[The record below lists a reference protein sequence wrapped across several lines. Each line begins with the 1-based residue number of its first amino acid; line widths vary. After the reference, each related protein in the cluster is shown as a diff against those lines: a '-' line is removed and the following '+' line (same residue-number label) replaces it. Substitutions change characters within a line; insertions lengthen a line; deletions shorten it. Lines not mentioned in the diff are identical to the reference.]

1 MRRRFHVWCAAAVG
15 LAVVVGCAKKPD
27 ETVSGNSNT
36 PSPTSG
42 SGAGSANPVTPGRG
56 APPAAVT
63 PADNTDWSASIG
75 SATIPK
81 KPATTTAAP
90 PTTTATTPTAPPT
103 TGSGE
108 VTVSECRFDGVEK
121 QIAAAKG
128 KVILID
134 CWATWCGPCVASFP
148 KLVEKHQKYAS
159 KGLAVMSLST
169 DRPTDAPKVIAFLKK
184 QNATFTNLH
193 MTLDAAAQ
201 KGLQEKFLY
210 RNAIPHAVL
219 FDRTGNRVWA
229 GHPMD
234 PKLTALIEAELAK
247 GGGDRS

>member
-1 MRRRFHVWCAAAVG
+1 MRRPFRVWCAAVVG
-15 LAVVVGCAKKPD
+15 LGVVVGCAKKPD
-27 ETVSGNSNT
+27 ETVSGNT

-42 SGAGSANPVTPGRG
+42 SGASTATPVTPGRG
-56 APPAAVT
+56 APPPAAPT
-63 PADNTDWSASIG
+63 DGPDWSAALG
-75 SATIPK
+75 TVAGPK
-81 KPATTTAAP
+81 PVTTTPAAP
-90 PTTTATTPTAPPT
+90 VTAPVAPVAAPPT

-108 VTVSECRFDGVEK
+108 ITVAVCKFDGVEK
-121 QIAAAKG
+121 QIASAKG

-134 CWATWCGPCVASFP
+134 CWATWCPPCVASFP
-148 KLVEKHQKYAS
+148 KLVEKHEKYAG
-159 KGLAVMSLST
+159 KGLAVISLST
-169 DRPTDAPKVIAFLKK
+169 DRPSDAPKVIDFLKK
-184 QNATFTNLH
+184 QKATFTNLH
-193 MTLDAAAQ
+193 MTVDAAAQ

-234 PKLTALIEAELAK
+234 PKLTPMIEAELAK